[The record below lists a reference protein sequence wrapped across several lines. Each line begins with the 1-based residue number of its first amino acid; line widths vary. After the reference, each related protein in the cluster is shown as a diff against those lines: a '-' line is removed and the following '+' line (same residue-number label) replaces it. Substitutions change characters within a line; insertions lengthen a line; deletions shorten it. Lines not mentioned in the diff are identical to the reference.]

1 MIELRMT
8 NGDVVNCPEKT
19 TLDQIIQRIEENPI
33 FLQVSPKCYIRAED
47 ISVFREVNDN
57 EKSN

>member
-1 MIELRMT
+1 MIELRLT
-8 NGDVVNCPEKT
+8 NGDVVNCT
-19 TLDQIIQRIEENPI
+19 TLTLDQIIEGLRENPI
-33 FLQVSPKCYIRAED
+33 FLQVSPRCYVRAED

>member
-8 NGDVVNCPEKT
+8 NGDVVSCPEKT
-19 TLDQIIQRIEENPI
+19 TLDQIIQGIEENPI
-33 FLQVSPKCYIRAED
+33 FLQVSPKCYVRAED
-47 ISVFREVNDN
+47 ISVFREVEDD

>member
-8 NGDVVNCPEKT
+8 NGDVVNCT
-19 TLDQIIQRIEENPI
+19 TLTLDQIIEGLNANPI
-33 FLQVSPKCYIRAED
+33 FLQLSSKCYVRAED

-57 EKSN
+57 EESN

>member
-47 ISVFREVNDN
+47 ISVFREVEDD

>member
-8 NGDVVNCPEKT
+8 NGDVVNCHEKT

>member
-8 NGDVVNCPEKT
+8 NGDVVNCT
-19 TLDQIIQRIEENPI
+19 TLTLDQIIEGLKANPI
-33 FLQVSPKCYIRAED
+33 FLQLSSKCYVRAED

-57 EKSN
+57 EESN